1 MKTKEEMIKELV
13 ADDMEGVRNN
23 SMREND
29 LFILDVLV
37 NGRKGYNN
45 YTDEELE
52 EEYSLY
58 LMNNPKDEED
68 DDE

>member
-29 LFILDVLV
+29 LFILDALV